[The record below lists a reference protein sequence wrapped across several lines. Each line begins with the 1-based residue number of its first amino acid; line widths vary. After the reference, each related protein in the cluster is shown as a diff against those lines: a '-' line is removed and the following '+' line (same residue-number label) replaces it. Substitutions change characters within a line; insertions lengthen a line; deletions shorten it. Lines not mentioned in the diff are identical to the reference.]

1 MQSDDPKPIDSG
13 EENHGKKPETTKPQ
27 GNQTSSDDTPD
38 APVSKKDA
46 VEVESK
52 SDSKK
57 KLFGGFGKKEKSV
70 SQPAQ
75 FDTSVAPA
83 QTAANGAKP
92 QKKAN
97 ATPQAKTDSAAISP
111 AFGTP
116 LLTLAIVIVNILVFL
131 MMYKHSPGA
140 LWHPSSELLLNA
152 GADYGPL
159 FAGGQWW
166 RSCTSGFVHIGV
178 IHLGMNMLALWSI
191 GGALEPRIG
200 VLKFAIIYAV
210 SLFAASFLSLYYHP
224 FVESA
229 GASGAI
235 FGLLGCQI
243 ISILSLWNQIPKL
256 RLFNLLAGDLMVIG
270 LYIAI
275 GFFVP
280 FLDGYG
286 HLGGFVGGLVSS
298 IVLMPLGSRTKLPNI
313 INIIGIVALFFGL
326 KQAGTMVEQQTK
338 QATAAMTPYQ
348 TAHINAVLKKNE
360 LPFWLPSRLGS
371 PVELLGAA
379 TMQAPDYE
387 TAIKIANSEID
398 LDKTNGYAYYSRAL
412 VRRKFNHAQE
422 AMEDVKKALELIPGQ
437 YSFEILKASIEL
449 QQKHVGEASAD
460 AMAALKMKSKEHGE
474 AYDLVGCAKLM
485 EGDRKDATSYFSK
498 AIGENSELGSAYFHR
513 AIERE
518 LSGEHVKAQQDFI
531 RAQDNSYV
539 PDQWDLDYMKKMH
552 LILRQEGEPE

>member
-1 MQSDDPKPIDSG
+1 MQSDDPKPTGASG
-13 EENHGKKPETTKPQ
+13 DNRGKKPGTSEPQ
-27 GNQTSSDDTPD
+27 GNQSPDSDTPG
-38 APVSKKDA
+38 APVSPTDA
-46 VEVESK
+46 VELDSNGKTKKQPSAGRGKMEKQV
-52 SDSKK
+52 SDTVQNDAAAAPEQTVVNAA
-57 KLFGGFGKKEKSV
+57 KL
-70 SQPAQ
+70 
-75 FDTSVAPA
+75 
-83 QTAANGAKP
+83 
-92 QKKAN
+92 QKKAKE
-97 ATPQAKTDSAAISP
+97 APKVKTESAAAAP
-111 AFGTP
+111 VFGTP
-116 LLTLAIVIVNILVFL
+116 LVTLALVIVNILVFL
-131 MMYKHSPGA
+131 MMYKHAPGA
-140 LWHPSSELLLNA
+140 LWHPSSELLINA

-191 GGALEPRIG
+191 GGGLEPRIG

-210 SLFAASFLSLYYHP
+210 SLFAASFMSLFCRP

-243 ISILSLWNQIPKL
+243 VTLLSLWNQIPKL
-256 RLFNLLAGDLMVIG
+256 RLFNYLAGDLMVIG

-286 HLGGFVGGLVSS
+286 HLGGFLGGLVCS
-298 IVLMPLGSRTKLPNI
+298 IVLMPLGLRTKLPNI
-313 INIIGIVALFFGL
+313 INIVGIVALLFGL
-326 KQAGTMVEQQTK
+326 KQAGAMVEQRTK
-338 QATAAMTPYQ
+338 QATEAMTPYQ

-360 LPFWLPSRLGS
+360 LPFWLPSRVGS

-412 VRRKFNHAQE
+412 VQHKYNHDRE
-422 AMEDVKKALELIPGQ
+422 AMEDVQKALELIPGQ
-437 YSFEILKASIEL
+437 YSFEILKATIEL
-449 QQKHVGEASAD
+449 KQKHVGEASAD
-460 AMAALKMKSKEHGE
+460 AMASLKMKSKEHGQ
-474 AYDLVGCAKLM
+474 AYDLAGCAKLI
-485 EGDRKDATSYFSK
+485 EGDRKEATSYFSK

-513 AIERE
+513 AIVRE
-518 LSGEHVKAQQDFI
+518 LGGEHLKAQQDFI

-539 PDQWDLDYMKKMH
+539 PDRWDLDYMKKMH
-552 LILRQEGEPE
+552 LIMRQEGQSK